1 MSIHVE
7 VELPG
12 GGQARAGDLDM
23 HLNRGGA
30 LVGCTFRYDA
40 AYLRDPRAY
49 ALCPELPLTPG
60 NIPSGS
66 DRPLF
71 GVLADCQPDQWGRTL
86 LFHAERRA
94 ARTEGRG
101 FTTLT
106 EVDFLLGV
114 QDETRLG
121 ALRFSLDDGKTF
133 LGPPRAE
140 VPDLVDLPS
149 LTDAADA
156 VAQHRET
163 DKDVRLLVA
172 AGTSMGGAR
181 PKVTVRDSAGDLW
194 MAKLPEGGD
203 RWDVQ
208 AWEYLT
214 LRLASNAGIEV
225 PVARLHR
232 IGPARSILLTR
243 RFDRRPVLRG
253 PREDPQRSED
263 ASWGGSGGRIGFL
276 SADSLTQK
284 AFFEVIDYRTLA
296 ETLADHS
303 GRPATDGHDLFRRVA
318 FTLLVR
324 NVDDHMKNH
333 GFLRR
338 PDGWSLSPL
347 FDVNPNPFAVA
358 ESTPLRPGGNRIDRD
373 VRVLLATADS
383 YGLRPDDARR
393 VLGEVAAATSGWT
406 RIAREM
412 SLPPEEIAL
421 MAEAFENPNG
431 DEARAA

>member
-1 MSIHVE
+1 LSIHVE

-12 GGQARAGDLDM
+12 GGQAHAGDLDM

-40 AYLRDPRAY
+40 AYLRSSRAY
-49 ALCPELPLTPG
+49 PLCPELPLTPG

-86 LFHAERRA
+86 LFNAERRA
-94 ARTEGRG
+94 ARAEGRG
-101 FTTLT
+101 FMTLT

-121 ALRFSLDDGKTF
+121 ALRFSLDGGATF

-149 LTDAADA
+149 LTAAADA

-163 DKDVRLLVA
+163 DHDVRLLVA

-181 PKVTVRDSAGDLW
+181 PKVTVKDSSGDLW
-194 MAKLPEGGD
+194 MAKLPESGD

-214 LRLASNAGIEV
+214 LRLASDAGIEV

-232 IGPARSILLTR
+232 IGPSRSILLTR
-243 RFDRRPVLRG
+243 RFDRRA
-253 PREDPQRSED
+253 D
-263 ASWGGSGGRIGFL
+263 GGRVGFL

-347 FDVNPNPFAVA
+347 FDVNPNPFAVV
-358 ESTPLRPGGNRIDRD
+358 ESTPLSPGGSRIDRD
-373 VRVLLATADS
+373 VRSLLATADS
-383 YGLRPDDARR
+383 YGLRQDDARR
-393 VLGEVAAATSGWT
+393 VLAEVAAATSGWT
-406 RIAREM
+406 RIAHDM

-421 MAEAFENPNG
+421 MAEAFENPNR
-431 DEARAA
+431 DEAQAA

>member
-12 GGQARAGDLDM
+12 GGQAHAGHLDM

-30 LVGCTFRYDA
+30 LVGCTFRYA
-40 AYLRDPRAY
+40 AEYLRDPRAY
-49 ALCPELPLTPG
+49 PLCPELPLTPG

-86 LFHAERRA
+86 LFNAERRA
-94 ARTEGRG
+94 ARAEGRG
-101 FTTLT
+101 FMTLT

-121 ALRFSLDDGKTF
+121 ALRFSLDEGKTF
-133 LGPPRAE
+133 MGPPRAE

-163 DKDVRLLVA
+163 DHDVRLLVA

-181 PKVTVRDSAGDLW
+181 PKVTVKDAEGDLW
-194 MAKLPEGGD
+194 MAKLPESGD

-214 LRLASNAGIEV
+214 LRLASDAGIEV

-232 IGPARSILLTR
+232 IGPGRSILLTR
-243 RFDRRPVLRG
+243 RFDRRP
-253 PREDPQRSED
+253 D
-263 ASWGGSGGRIGFL
+263 GRRVGFL

-296 ETLADHS
+296 ETLGDHS

-347 FDVNPNPFAVA
+347 FDVNPNPFAVV
-358 ESTPLRPGGNRIDRD
+358 ESTPLRPGGSRIDRD
-373 VRVLLATADS
+373 VRVLLSTADS
-383 YGLRPDDARR
+383 YGLGQDDARR
-393 VLGEVAAATSGWT
+393 VIAEVAAATSGWT
-406 RIAREM
+406 RIARDM
-412 SLPPEEIAL
+412 SLPSEEIAL
-421 MAEAFENPNG
+421 MAEAFENPNR
-431 DEARAA
+431 DEAHAA

>member
-1 MSIHVE
+1 LSIHVE

-12 GGQARAGDLDM
+12 GGQVHAGDLDM

-30 LVGCTFRYDA
+30 LVGCTFRYAA

-86 LFHAERRA
+86 LFNAERRA
-94 ARTEGRG
+94 ARAEGRG
-101 FTTLT
+101 FMTLT

-121 ALRFSLDDGKTF
+121 ALRFSLDEGKTF
-133 LGPPRAE
+133 MGPPRAE

-163 DKDVRLLVA
+163 DQDVRLLVA

-181 PKVTVRDSAGDLW
+181 PKVTVKDSAGDLW
-194 MAKLPEGGD
+194 MAKLPESGD

-214 LRLASNAGIEV
+214 LRLASDAGIEV

-243 RFDRRPVLRG
+243 RFDRTVDGR
-253 PREDPQRSED
+253 
-263 ASWGGSGGRIGFL
+263 RIGFL

-358 ESTPLRPGGNRIDRD
+358 ESTPLRPGGSRIDRE

-383 YGLRPDDARR
+383 YGLRQDDARR
-393 VLGEVAAATSGWT
+393 VLAEVAAATSGWT
-406 RIAREM
+406 RIAHDM

-421 MAEAFENPNG
+421 MAEAFENPNR
-431 DEARAA
+431 DEAQAA

>member
-1 MSIHVE
+1 LSIHVE

-86 LFHAERRA
+86 LFNAERRA
-94 ARTEGRG
+94 ARAEGRG
-101 FTTLT
+101 FMTLT

-121 ALRFSLDDGKTF
+121 ALRFSLDEGKTF
-133 LGPPRAE
+133 MGPPRAE

-149 LTDAADA
+149 LTAAADA

-163 DKDVRLLVA
+163 DHDVSLLVA

-181 PKVTVRDSAGDLW
+181 PKVTVKDTEGDLW
-194 MAKLPEGGD
+194 MAKLPESGD

-214 LRLASNAGIEV
+214 LRLASDAGIEV

-232 IGPARSILLTR
+232 IGPTRSILLTR
-243 RFDRRPVLRG
+243 RFDRRP
-253 PREDPQRSED
+253 D
-263 ASWGGSGGRIGFL
+263 GGRIGFL
-276 SADSLTQK
+276 SADSLTQE

-333 GFLRR
+333 GFVRR
-338 PDGWSLSPL
+338 ADGWSLSPL
-347 FDVNPNPFAVA
+347 FDVNPNPFAVV
-358 ESTPLRPGGNRIDRD
+358 ESTPLRPGGSRIDRD

-383 YGLRPDDARR
+383 YGLRQDDARR
-393 VLGEVAAATSGWT
+393 VLAEVAAATSGWS
-406 RIAREM
+406 RIARDM
-412 SLPPEEIAL
+412 SLPAEEIAL
-421 MAEAFENPNG
+421 MAEAFENPNR
-431 DEARAA
+431 DEAQAA

>member
-1 MSIHVE
+1 
-7 VELPG
+7 
-12 GGQARAGDLDM
+12 M

-40 AYLRDPRAY
+40 AYLRDQRAY

-86 LFHAERRA
+86 LFNAERRA
-94 ARTEGRG
+94 ARAEGRG
-101 FTTLT
+101 FMTLT

-121 ALRFSLDDGKTF
+121 ALRFSLDEGKTF
-133 LGPPRAE
+133 MGPPRAE

-163 DKDVRLLVA
+163 DHDVRLLVA

-181 PKVTVRDSAGDLW
+181 PKVTVKDTEGDLW
-194 MAKLPEGGD
+194 MAKLPESGD

-214 LRLASNAGIEV
+214 LRLASDAGIEV

-232 IGPARSILLTR
+232 IGPSRSILLTR
-243 RFDRRPVLRG
+243 RFDRRP
-253 PREDPQRSED
+253 D
-263 ASWGGSGGRIGFL
+263 GGRIGFL

-338 PDGWSLSPL
+338 ADGWSLSPL
-347 FDVNPNPFAVA
+347 FDVNPNPFAVV
-358 ESTPLRPGGNRIDRD
+358 ESTPLRPGGTRIDRD

-383 YGLRPDDARR
+383 YGLRQDDARR
-393 VLGEVAAATSGWT
+393 VLGEVAAATSGWSQ
-406 RIAREM
+406 IARDM

-421 MAEAFENPNG
+421 MAEAFENPNR
-431 DEARAA
+431 DEAQAA

>member
-1 MSIHVE
+1 
-7 VELPG
+7 
-12 GGQARAGDLDM
+12 M

-40 AYLRDPRAY
+40 AYLRDQRAY

-86 LFHAERRA
+86 LFNAERRA
-94 ARTEGRG
+94 ARAEGRG
-101 FTTLT
+101 FMTLT

-121 ALRFSLDDGKTF
+121 ALRFSLDEGKTF
-133 LGPPRAE
+133 MGPPRAE

-163 DKDVRLLVA
+163 DHDVRLLVA

-181 PKVTVRDSAGDLW
+181 PKVTVKDAEGDLW
-194 MAKLPEGGD
+194 MAKLPETGD

-214 LRLASNAGIEV
+214 LRLASDAGIEV

-232 IGPARSILLTR
+232 IGPSRSILLTR
-243 RFDRRPVLRG
+243 RFDRRP
-253 PREDPQRSED
+253 D
-263 ASWGGSGGRIGFL
+263 GGRIGFL

-338 PDGWSLSPL
+338 ADGWSLSPL
-347 FDVNPNPFAVA
+347 FDVNPNPFAVV
-358 ESTPLRPGGNRIDRD
+358 ESTPLRPGGTRIDRD

-383 YGLRPDDARR
+383 YGLRQDDARR
-393 VLGEVAAATSGWT
+393 VLGEVAAATSGWS
-406 RIAREM
+406 RIARDM

-421 MAEAFENPNG
+421 MAEAFENPNR
-431 DEARAA
+431 DEAQAA

>member
-1 MSIHVE
+1 
-7 VELPG
+7 
-12 GGQARAGDLDM
+12 
-23 HLNRGGA
+23 
-30 LVGCTFRYDA
+30 
-40 AYLRDPRAY
+40 
-49 ALCPELPLTPG
+49 
-60 NIPSGS
+60 
-66 DRPLF
+66 
-71 GVLADCQPDQWGRTL
+71 
-86 LFHAERRA
+86 
-94 ARTEGRG
+94 
-101 FTTLT
+101 
-106 EVDFLLGV
+106 V

-121 ALRFSLDDGKTF
+121 ALRFSLDEGKTF
-133 LGPPRAE
+133 MGPPRAE

-163 DKDVRLLVA
+163 DHDVSLLVA

-181 PKVTVRDSAGDLW
+181 PKVTVKDAEGDLW
-194 MAKLPEGGD
+194 MAKLPESGD

-214 LRLASNAGIEV
+214 LRLASDAGIEV

-243 RFDRRPVLRG
+243 RFDRRPV
-253 PREDPQRSED
+253 
-263 ASWGGSGGRIGFL
+263 GGRIGFL

-338 PDGWSLSPL
+338 ADGWSLAPL
-347 FDVNPNPFAVA
+347 FDVNPNPFAVV
-358 ESTPLRPGGNRIDRD
+358 ESTPLRPGGSRIDRD

-383 YGLRPDDARR
+383 YGLRQDDARR
-393 VLGEVAAATSGWT
+393 VLAEVAAATSGWS
-406 RIAREM
+406 RIARDM

-421 MAEAFENPNG
+421 MAEAFENPNR
-431 DEARAA
+431 DEAQAA

>member
-1 MSIHVE
+1 
-7 VELPG
+7 
-12 GGQARAGDLDM
+12 M
-23 HLNRGGA
+23 HLNRGSA

-49 ALCPELPLTPG
+49 PLCPELPLTPG

-86 LFHAERRA
+86 LFNAERRT
-94 ARTEGRG
+94 ARAEGRG
-101 FTTLT
+101 FLTLT

-121 ALRFSLDDGKTF
+121 ALRFSLDEGKTF
-133 LGPPRAE
+133 MGPPRAE

-149 LTDAADA
+149 LTDAVDA

-163 DKDVRLLVA
+163 DHHVRLLVA

-181 PKVTVRDSAGDLW
+181 PKVTVRDDAGDLW
-194 MAKLPEGGD
+194 MAKLPESGD

-214 LRLASNAGIEV
+214 LRLASDAGIEV

-243 RFDRRPVLRG
+243 RFDRLPASRG
-253 PREDPQRSED
+253 D
-263 ASWGGSGGRIGFL
+263 GGRRVGFL

-324 NVDDHMKNH
+324 NVDDHLKNH

-338 PDGWSLSPL
+338 ADGWSLSPL

-358 ESTPLRPGGNRIDRD
+358 ESTPLRPGDTRIDRD

-383 YGLRPDDARR
+383 YGLQQDDARR
-393 VLGEVAAATSGWT
+393 VLAEVAAATSSWT

-421 MAEAFENPNG
+421 MAEAFENPNR

>member
-1 MSIHVE
+1 
-7 VELPG
+7 
-12 GGQARAGDLDM
+12 M

-40 AYLRDPRAY
+40 AYLRDQRAY

-86 LFHAERRA
+86 LFNAERRA
-94 ARTEGRG
+94 ARAEGRG
-101 FTTLT
+101 FMTLT

-121 ALRFSLDDGKTF
+121 ALRFSLDEGKTF
-133 LGPPRAE
+133 MGPPRAE

-163 DKDVRLLVA
+163 DHDVRLLVA

-181 PKVTVRDSAGDLW
+181 PKVTVKDAEGDLW
-194 MAKLPEGGD
+194 MAKLPETGD

-214 LRLASNAGIEV
+214 LRLASDAGIEV

-232 IGPARSILLTR
+232 IGPSRSILLTR
-243 RFDRRPVLRG
+243 RFDRRP
-253 PREDPQRSED
+253 D
-263 ASWGGSGGRIGFL
+263 GGRIGFL

-338 PDGWSLSPL
+338 ADGWSLSPL
-347 FDVNPNPFAVA
+347 FDVNPNPFAVV
-358 ESTPLRPGGNRIDRD
+358 ESTPLRPGGTRIDRD

-383 YGLRPDDARR
+383 YGLRQDDARR
-393 VLGEVAAATSGWT
+393 VLGEVAAATSGWSQ
-406 RIAREM
+406 IARDM

-421 MAEAFENPNG
+421 MAEAFENPNR
-431 DEARAA
+431 DEAQAA

>member
-1 MSIHVE
+1 LSIHVE

-86 LFHAERRA
+86 LFNAERRA
-94 ARTEGRG
+94 ARAEGRG
-101 FTTLT
+101 FMTLT

-121 ALRFSLDDGKTF
+121 ALRFSLDEGKTF
-133 LGPPRAE
+133 MGPPRAE

-149 LTDAADA
+149 LTAAADA

-163 DKDVRLLVA
+163 DHDVSLLVA

-181 PKVTVRDSAGDLW
+181 PKVTVKDTEGDLW
-194 MAKLPEGGD
+194 MAKLPESGD

-214 LRLASNAGIEV
+214 LRLASDAGIEV

-232 IGPARSILLTR
+232 IGPTRSILLTR
-243 RFDRRPVLRG
+243 RFDRRP
-253 PREDPQRSED
+253 D
-263 ASWGGSGGRIGFL
+263 GGRIGFL

-333 GFLRR
+333 GFVRR
-338 PDGWSLSPL
+338 ADGWSLSPL
-347 FDVNPNPFAVA
+347 FDVNPNPFAVV
-358 ESTPLRPGGNRIDRD
+358 ESTPLRPGGSRIDRD

-383 YGLRPDDARR
+383 YGLRQDDARR
-393 VLGEVAAATSGWT
+393 VLAEVAAATSGWS
-406 RIAREM
+406 RIARDM
-412 SLPPEEIAL
+412 SLPAEEIAL
-421 MAEAFENPNG
+421 MAEAFENPNR
-431 DEARAA
+431 DEAQAA

>member
-1 MSIHVE
+1 
-7 VELPG
+7 
-12 GGQARAGDLDM
+12 M

-30 LVGCTFRYDA
+30 LVGCTFRYA
-40 AYLRDPRAY
+40 AEYLRDPRAY
-49 ALCPELPLTPG
+49 PLCPELPLTPG

-86 LFHAERRA
+86 LFNAERRA
-94 ARTEGRG
+94 ARAEGRG
-101 FTTLT
+101 FMTLT

-121 ALRFSLDDGKTF
+121 ALRFSLDEGKTF
-133 LGPPRAE
+133 MGPPRAE

-163 DKDVRLLVA
+163 DHDVRLLVA

-181 PKVTVRDSAGDLW
+181 PKVTVKDAEGDLW
-194 MAKLPEGGD
+194 MAKLPESGD
-203 RWDVQ
+203 RWDGQ

-214 LRLASNAGIEV
+214 LRLASDAGIEV

-232 IGPARSILLTR
+232 IGPGRSILLTR
-243 RFDRRPVLRG
+243 RFDRRP
-253 PREDPQRSED
+253 D
-263 ASWGGSGGRIGFL
+263 GRRVGFL

-296 ETLADHS
+296 ETLGDHS

-347 FDVNPNPFAVA
+347 FDVNPNPFAVV
-358 ESTPLRPGGNRIDRD
+358 ESTPLRPGGSRIDRD
-373 VRVLLATADS
+373 VRVLLSTADS
-383 YGLRPDDARR
+383 YGLGQDDARR
-393 VLGEVAAATSGWT
+393 VIAEVAAATSGWT
-406 RIAREM
+406 RIARDM
-412 SLPPEEIAL
+412 SLPSEEIAL
-421 MAEAFENPNG
+421 MAEAFENPNR
-431 DEARAA
+431 DEAHAA

>member
-1 MSIHVE
+1 LSIRVE

-12 GGQARAGDLDM
+12 GGQVRAGDLDM

-40 AYLRDPRAY
+40 AYLRDTRAY

-86 LFHAERRA
+86 LFNAERRA
-94 ARTEGRG
+94 ARAEGRG
-101 FTTLT
+101 FMTLT

-121 ALRFSLDDGKTF
+121 ALRFSLDEGKTF
-133 LGPPRAE
+133 MGPPRAE

-163 DKDVRLLVA
+163 DHDVRLLVA

-181 PKVTVRDSAGDLW
+181 PKVTVKDAEGDLW
-194 MAKLPEGGD
+194 MAKLPESGD

-214 LRLASNAGIEV
+214 LRLASDAGIEV

-232 IGPARSILLTR
+232 IGPSRSILLTR
-243 RFDRRPVLRG
+243 RFDRRP
-253 PREDPQRSED
+253 D
-263 ASWGGSGGRIGFL
+263 GGRIGFL

-338 PDGWSLSPL
+338 ADGWSLAPL
-347 FDVNPNPFAVA
+347 FDVNPNPFAVV
-358 ESTPLRPGGNRIDRD
+358 ESTPLRPGGTRIDRD

-383 YGLRPDDARR
+383 YGLRQDDARR
-393 VLGEVAAATSGWT
+393 VLAEVAAATSGWT
-406 RIAREM
+406 RIAQDM
-412 SLPPEEIAL
+412 SLPAEEIAL
-421 MAEAFENPNG
+421 MAEAFENPNR
-431 DEARAA
+431 DEAQAA

>member
-1 MSIHVE
+1 MSIRVE

-12 GGQARAGDLDM
+12 GGQVNAGDLDM

-86 LFHAERRA
+86 LFNAERRA
-94 ARTEGRG
+94 ARAEGRG
-101 FTTLT
+101 FMTLT

-121 ALRFSLDDGKTF
+121 ALRFSLDEGRSF
-133 LGPPRAE
+133 MGPPRAE

-163 DKDVRLLVA
+163 DHDVRLLVA

-181 PKVTVRDSAGDLW
+181 PKVTVKDGAGDLW
-194 MAKLPEGGD
+194 MAKLPESGD

-214 LRLASNAGIEV
+214 LRLASDSGIEV

-232 IGPARSILLTR
+232 IGPSRSILLTR
-243 RFDRRPVLRG
+243 RFDRRP
-253 PREDPQRSED
+253 D
-263 ASWGGSGGRIGFL
+263 GGRIGFL

-338 PDGWSLSPL
+338 ADGWSLAPL

-358 ESTPLRPGGNRIDRD
+358 ESTPLRPGGTRIDRD
-373 VRVLLATADS
+373 VRSLLTTADS
-383 YGLRPDDARR
+383 YGLRQDDARR
-393 VLGEVAAATSGWT
+393 VLAEVAAATSGWT
-406 RIAREM
+406 RIARDM

-421 MAEAFENPNG
+421 MAEAFENPNRA
-431 DEARAA
+431 EAQAA

>member
-30 LVGCTFRYDA
+30 LVGCTFRYAA

-86 LFHAERRA
+86 LFNAERRA
-94 ARTEGRG
+94 ARAEGRG
-101 FTTLT
+101 FMTLT

-121 ALRFSLDDGKTF
+121 ALRFSLDEGKTF
-133 LGPPRAE
+133 MGPPRAE

-156 VAQHRET
+156 VAHHRET
-163 DKDVRLLVA
+163 DHDVSLLVA

-181 PKVTVRDSAGDLW
+181 PKVTVRDAEGDLW
-194 MAKLPEGGD
+194 MAKLPESGD

-214 LRLASNAGIEV
+214 LRLASDAGIEV

-232 IGPARSILLTR
+232 IGPGRSILLTR
-243 RFDRRPVLRG
+243 RFDRRP
-253 PREDPQRSED
+253 D
-263 ASWGGSGGRIGFL
+263 GGRIGFL

-358 ESTPLRPGGNRIDRD
+358 ESTPLRPGGSRIDRD

-383 YGLRPDDARR
+383 YGLRQDDARR
-393 VLGEVAAATSGWT
+393 VLAEVATATSGWT
-406 RIAREM
+406 RIARDM
-412 SLPPEEIAL
+412 SLPAEEIAL
-421 MAEAFENPNG
+421 MAEAFENPNR
-431 DEARAA
+431 DEAQAA

>member
-1 MSIHVE
+1 
-7 VELPG
+7 
-12 GGQARAGDLDM
+12 M

-40 AYLRDPRAY
+40 AYLRDQRAY

-86 LFHAERRA
+86 LFNAERRA
-94 ARTEGRG
+94 ARAEGRG
-101 FTTLT
+101 FMTLT

-121 ALRFSLDDGKTF
+121 ALRFSLDEGKSF
-133 LGPPRAE
+133 MGPPRAE

-163 DKDVRLLVA
+163 DHDVRLLVA

-181 PKVTVRDSAGDLW
+181 PKVTVKDAEGDLW
-194 MAKLPEGGD
+194 MAKLPESGD

-214 LRLASNAGIEV
+214 LRLASDAGIEV

-232 IGPARSILLTR
+232 IGPSRSILLTR
-243 RFDRRPVLRG
+243 RFDRRP
-253 PREDPQRSED
+253 D
-263 ASWGGSGGRIGFL
+263 GGRIGFL

-338 PDGWSLSPL
+338 ADGWSLSPL
-347 FDVNPNPFAVA
+347 FDVNPNPFAVV
-358 ESTPLRPGGNRIDRD
+358 ESTPLRPGGTRIDRD

-383 YGLRPDDARR
+383 YGLRQDDARR
-393 VLGEVAAATSGWT
+393 VLGEVAAATSGWS
-406 RIAREM
+406 RIARDM

-421 MAEAFENPNG
+421 MAEAFENPNR
-431 DEARAA
+431 DEAQAA

>member
-1 MSIHVE
+1 
-7 VELPG
+7 
-12 GGQARAGDLDM
+12 M

-49 ALCPELPLTPG
+49 PLCPELPLTPG

-86 LFHAERRA
+86 LFNAERRA
-94 ARTEGRG
+94 ARADGRG
-101 FTTLT
+101 FMTLT

-133 LGPPRAE
+133 MGPPRAE

-163 DKDVRLLVA
+163 DHDVRLLVA

-181 PKVTVRDSAGDLW
+181 PKVTVKDAEGDLW
-194 MAKLPEGGD
+194 MAKLPETGD

-214 LRLASNAGIEV
+214 LRLASDAGIEV

-232 IGPARSILLTR
+232 IGPSRSILLTR
-243 RFDRRPVLRG
+243 RFDRRPDR
-253 PREDPQRSED
+253 
-263 ASWGGSGGRIGFL
+263 GRIGFL

-338 PDGWSLSPL
+338 ADGWSLSPL
-347 FDVNPNPFAVA
+347 FDVNPNPFAVV
-358 ESTPLRPGGNRIDRD
+358 ESTPLRPGGTRIDRD

-383 YGLRPDDARR
+383 YGLRQDDARG
-393 VLGEVAAATSGWT
+393 VLAEVAAATSSWS
-406 RIAREM
+406 RIARDM

-421 MAEAFENPNG
+421 MAEAFENPNR
-431 DEARAA
+431 DEAQAA

>member
-1 MSIHVE
+1 
-7 VELPG
+7 
-12 GGQARAGDLDM
+12 M

-40 AYLRDPRAY
+40 AYLRDQRAY

-86 LFHAERRA
+86 LFNAERRA
-94 ARTEGRG
+94 ARAEGRG
-101 FTTLT
+101 FMTLT

-121 ALRFSLDDGKTF
+121 ALRFSLDEGKTF
-133 LGPPRAE
+133 MGPPRAE

-163 DKDVRLLVA
+163 DHDVRLLVA

-181 PKVTVRDSAGDLW
+181 PKVTVKDADGDLW
-194 MAKLPEGGD
+194 MAKLPESGD

-214 LRLASNAGIEV
+214 LRLASDAGIEV

-232 IGPARSILLTR
+232 IGPSRSILLTR
-243 RFDRRPVLRG
+243 RFDRRP
-253 PREDPQRSED
+253 D
-263 ASWGGSGGRIGFL
+263 GGRIGFL

-338 PDGWSLSPL
+338 ADGWSLSPL
-347 FDVNPNPFAVA
+347 FDVNPNPFAVV
-358 ESTPLRPGGNRIDRD
+358 ESTPLRPGGTRIDRD

-383 YGLRPDDARR
+383 YGLRQDDARR
-393 VLGEVAAATSGWT
+393 VLGEVAAATSGWSQ
-406 RIAREM
+406 IARDM

-421 MAEAFENPNG
+421 MAEAFENPNR
-431 DEARAA
+431 DEAQAA

>member
-1 MSIHVE
+1 LSIRVE

-12 GGQARAGDLDM
+12 GGQVTAGDLDM

-40 AYLRDPRAY
+40 AYLRDQRAY

-86 LFHAERRA
+86 LFNAERRA
-94 ARTEGRG
+94 ARAEGRG
-101 FTTLT
+101 FMTLT

-121 ALRFSLDDGKTF
+121 ALRFSLDEGKTF
-133 LGPPRAE
+133 MGPPRAE

-163 DKDVRLLVA
+163 DHDVSLLVA

-181 PKVTVRDSAGDLW
+181 PKVTVKDAEGDLW
-194 MAKLPEGGD
+194 MAKLPESGD

-214 LRLASNAGIEV
+214 LRLASDAGIEV

-232 IGPARSILLTR
+232 IGPSRSILLTR
-243 RFDRRPVLRG
+243 RFDRRP
-253 PREDPQRSED
+253 D
-263 ASWGGSGGRIGFL
+263 GGRIGFL

-338 PDGWSLSPL
+338 ADGWSLSPL
-347 FDVNPNPFAVA
+347 FDVNPNPFAVV
-358 ESTPLRPGGNRIDRD
+358 ESTPLRPGGTRIDRD

-383 YGLRPDDARR
+383 YGLRQDDARR
-393 VLGEVAAATSGWT
+393 VLGEVAAATSGWS
-406 RIAREM
+406 RIARDM

-421 MAEAFENPNG
+421 MAEAFENPNR
-431 DEARAA
+431 DEAQAA

>member
-1 MSIHVE
+1 
-7 VELPG
+7 
-12 GGQARAGDLDM
+12 M

-40 AYLRDPRAY
+40 AYLRDQRAY

-86 LFHAERRA
+86 LFNAERRA
-94 ARTEGRG
+94 ARAEGRG
-101 FTTLT
+101 FMTLT

-121 ALRFSLDDGKTF
+121 ALRFSLDEGKTF
-133 LGPPRAE
+133 MGPPRAE

-163 DKDVRLLVA
+163 DHDVRLLVA

-181 PKVTVRDSAGDLW
+181 PKVTVKDAEGDLW
-194 MAKLPEGGD
+194 MAKLPESGD

-214 LRLASNAGIEV
+214 LRLASDAGIEV

-232 IGPARSILLTR
+232 IGPSRSILLTR
-243 RFDRRPVLRG
+243 RFDRRP
-253 PREDPQRSED
+253 D
-263 ASWGGSGGRIGFL
+263 GGRIGFL

-338 PDGWSLSPL
+338 ADGWSLSPL
-347 FDVNPNPFAVA
+347 FDVNPNPFAVV
-358 ESTPLRPGGNRIDRD
+358 ESTPLRPGGTRIDRD

-383 YGLRPDDARR
+383 YGLRQDDARR
-393 VLGEVAAATSGWT
+393 VLGEVAAATSGWSQ
-406 RIAREM
+406 IARDM

-421 MAEAFENPNG
+421 MAEAFENPNR
-431 DEARAA
+431 DEAQAA

>member
-1 MSIHVE
+1 LSIHVE

-12 GGQARAGDLDM
+12 GGQTRAGDLDM

-30 LVGCTFRYDA
+30 LVGCTFRYDD
-40 AYLRDPRAY
+40 AYLRDARAY

-86 LFHAERRA
+86 LFNAERRA
-94 ARTEGRG
+94 ARVEGRG
-101 FTTLT
+101 FMTLT

-133 LGPPRAE
+133 MGPPRAE

-149 LTDAADA
+149 LTAAADA

-163 DKDVRLLVA
+163 DHDVRLLVA

-181 PKVTVRDSAGDLW
+181 PKVTVKDSAGDLW
-194 MAKLPEGGD
+194 MAKLPESGD

-214 LRLASNAGIEV
+214 LRLASDAGIEV

-243 RFDRRPVLRG
+243 RFDRRP
-253 PREDPQRSED
+253 D
-263 ASWGGSGGRIGFL
+263 GGRIGFL

-338 PDGWSLSPL
+338 SDGWSLSPL

-358 ESTPLRPGGNRIDRD
+358 ESTPLRPGDTRIDRD

-383 YGLRPDDARR
+383 YGLRQEDARR
-393 VLGEVAAATSGWT
+393 VLAEVAGATSGWS
-406 RIAREM
+406 RVAHDM

-421 MAEAFENPNG
+421 MAEAFENPNR
-431 DEARAA
+431 DEALAA

>member
-12 GGQARAGDLDM
+12 GGQAHAGDLDM

-86 LFHAERRA
+86 LFNAERRA
-94 ARTEGRG
+94 ARAEGRG
-101 FTTLT
+101 FMTLT

-121 ALRFSLDDGKTF
+121 ALRFSLDAGRTF
-133 LGPPRAE
+133 MGPPRAE

-163 DKDVRLLVA
+163 DHDVRLLVA

-181 PKVTVRDSAGDLW
+181 PKVTVKDSAGDLW
-194 MAKLPEGGD
+194 MAKLPESGD

-214 LRLASNAGIEV
+214 LRLASDAGIEV

-232 IGPARSILLTR
+232 IGPGRSILLTR
-243 RFDRRPVLRG
+243 RFDRRP
-253 PREDPQRSED
+253 D
-263 ASWGGSGGRIGFL
+263 GRRVGFL

-284 AFFEVIDYRTLA
+284 AFFEIIDYRTLA

-347 FDVNPNPFAVA
+347 FDVNPNPFAVV
-358 ESTPLRPGGNRIDRD
+358 ESTPLRPGGSRIDRE

-383 YGLRPDDARR
+383 YGLRQDDARR
-393 VLGEVAAATSGWT
+393 VLAEVAAATSGWT
-406 RIAREM
+406 RIARDM
-412 SLPPEEIAL
+412 SLPSEEIAL
-421 MAEAFENPNG
+421 MAEAFENPNH
-431 DEARAA
+431 DEAQAA

>member
-12 GGQARAGDLDM
+12 GGQVRAGDLDM

-30 LVGCTFRYDA
+30 LVGCSFRYDA

-86 LFHAERRA
+86 LFNAERRA
-94 ARTEGRG
+94 ARAEGRG
-101 FTTLT
+101 FMTLT

-121 ALRFSLDDGKTF
+121 ALRFSLDEGRTF
-133 LGPPRAE
+133 MGPPRAE

-149 LTDAADA
+149 LTEAADA

-163 DKDVRLLVA
+163 DHDVRLLVA

-181 PKVTVRDSAGDLW
+181 PKVTVKDDKGDLW
-194 MAKLPEGGD
+194 MAKLPESGD

-214 LRLASNAGIEV
+214 LRLASDAGIEV

-232 IGPARSILLTR
+232 IGPSRSILLTR
-243 RFDRRPVLRG
+243 RFDRRS
-253 PREDPQRSED
+253 D
-263 ASWGGSGGRIGFL
+263 GGRIGFL

-358 ESTPLRPGGNRIDRD
+358 ESTPLRPGGSRIDRD

-383 YGLRPDDARR
+383 YGLRQDDARR
-393 VLGEVAAATSGWT
+393 VLAEVAAATSGWT
-406 RIAREM
+406 RIARDM

-421 MAEAFENPNG
+421 MAEAFENPNR
-431 DEARAA
+431 DEAQAA

>member
-1 MSIHVE
+1 
-7 VELPG
+7 
-12 GGQARAGDLDM
+12 M

-49 ALCPELPLTPG
+49 PLCPELPLTPG

-86 LFHAERRA
+86 LFNAERRA
-94 ARTEGRG
+94 ARADGRG
-101 FTTLT
+101 FMTLT

-133 LGPPRAE
+133 MGPPRAE

-163 DKDVRLLVA
+163 DHDVRLLVA

-181 PKVTVRDSAGDLW
+181 PKVTVKDAEGDLW
-194 MAKLPEGGD
+194 MAKLPETGD

-214 LRLASNAGIEV
+214 LRLASDAGIEV

-232 IGPARSILLTR
+232 IGPSRSILLTR
-243 RFDRRPVLRG
+243 RFDRRPDR
-253 PREDPQRSED
+253 
-263 ASWGGSGGRIGFL
+263 GRIGFL

-358 ESTPLRPGGNRIDRD
+358 ESTPLRPGGSRIDRD

-383 YGLRPDDARR
+383 YGLRQDDARR
-393 VLGEVAAATSGWT
+393 VLAEVATATSGWT
-406 RIAREM
+406 RIARDM
-412 SLPPEEIAL
+412 SLPAEEIAL
-421 MAEAFENPNG
+421 MAEAFENPNR
-431 DEARAA
+431 DEAQAA

>member
-12 GGQARAGDLDM
+12 GGQVHAGDLDM

-30 LVGCTFRYDA
+30 LVGCTFRYDP
-40 AYLRDPRAY
+40 AYLRQPRAY

-71 GVLADCQPDQWGRTL
+71 GVIADCQPDQWGRTL
-86 LFHAERRA
+86 LFNAERRA
-94 ARTEGRG
+94 ARAEGRR
-101 FTTLT
+101 FLTLT
-106 EVDFLLGV
+106 ELDFLLGV

-121 ALRFSLDDGKTF
+121 ALRFSLDGGRTF

-140 VPDLVDLPS
+140 IPDLVDLPS
-149 LTDAADA
+149 LTEAADA

-163 DKDVRLLVA
+163 DHDVRLLVA

-181 PKVTVRDSAGDLW
+181 PKATVKDGAGDLW
-194 MAKLPEGGD
+194 MAKLPETGD

-214 LRLASNAGIEV
+214 LRLASDAGIEV

-232 IGPARSILLTR
+232 IGPGRSILLTR
-243 RFDRRPVLRG
+243 RFDRRAVSR
-253 PREDPQRSED
+253 DP
-263 ASWGGSGGRIGFL
+263 GGGAQGGGRIGFL

-358 ESTPLRPGGNRIDRD
+358 ESTPLVPGGSRIDRD
-373 VRVLLATADS
+373 VRELLAGADS
-383 YGLRPDDARR
+383 YGLRQDDARR
-393 VLGEVAAATSGWT
+393 VLAEVAEATSGWT
-406 RIAREM
+406 RIARDM

-421 MAEAFENPNG
+421 MAEAFENPNR
-431 DEARAA
+431 DEAAA

>member
-1 MSIHVE
+1 
-7 VELPG
+7 
-12 GGQARAGDLDM
+12 M

-40 AYLRDPRAY
+40 AYLRDQRAY

-86 LFHAERRA
+86 LFNAERRA
-94 ARTEGRG
+94 ARAEGRG
-101 FTTLT
+101 FMTLT

-121 ALRFSLDDGKTF
+121 ALRFSLDEGKSF
-133 LGPPRAE
+133 MGPPRAE

-163 DKDVRLLVA
+163 DHDVRLLVA

-181 PKVTVRDSAGDLW
+181 PKVTVKDAEGDLW
-194 MAKLPEGGD
+194 MAKLPESGD

-214 LRLASNAGIEV
+214 LRLASDAGIEV

-232 IGPARSILLTR
+232 IGPSRSILLTR
-243 RFDRRPVLRG
+243 RFDRRP
-253 PREDPQRSED
+253 D
-263 ASWGGSGGRIGFL
+263 GGRIGFL

-338 PDGWSLSPL
+338 ADGWSLSPL
-347 FDVNPNPFAVA
+347 FDVNPNPFAVV
-358 ESTPLRPGGNRIDRD
+358 ESTPLRPGGTRIDRD

-383 YGLRPDDARR
+383 YGLRQEDARR
-393 VLGEVAAATSGWT
+393 VLGEVAAATSGWS
-406 RIAREM
+406 RIARDM

-421 MAEAFENPNG
+421 MAEAFENPNR
-431 DEARAA
+431 DEAQAA

>member
-1 MSIHVE
+1 
-7 VELPG
+7 
-12 GGQARAGDLDM
+12 M

-40 AYLRDPRAY
+40 AYLRDQRAY

-86 LFHAERRA
+86 LFNAERRA
-94 ARTEGRG
+94 ARAEGRG
-101 FTTLT
+101 FMTLT

-133 LGPPRAE
+133 MGPPRAE

-163 DKDVRLLVA
+163 DHDVRLLVA

-181 PKVTVRDSAGDLW
+181 PKVTVKDAEGDLW
-194 MAKLPEGGD
+194 MAKLPETGD

-214 LRLASNAGIEV
+214 LRLASDAGIEV

-232 IGPARSILLTR
+232 IGPSRSILLTR
-243 RFDRRPVLRG
+243 RFDRRPDR
-253 PREDPQRSED
+253 
-263 ASWGGSGGRIGFL
+263 GRIGFL

-338 PDGWSLSPL
+338 ADGWSLSPL
-347 FDVNPNPFAVA
+347 FDVNPNPFAVV
-358 ESTPLRPGGNRIDRD
+358 ESTPLRPGSTRIDRD

-383 YGLRPDDARR
+383 YGLRQDDARR
-393 VLGEVAAATSGWT
+393 VLAEVAAATSGWS
-406 RIAREM
+406 RIARDM

-421 MAEAFENPNG
+421 MAEAFENPNR
-431 DEARAA
+431 DEAQAA

>member
-1 MSIHVE
+1 VAIRVE

-12 GGQARAGDLDM
+12 GGQVHAGDLDM

-30 LVGCTFRYDA
+30 LVGCTFRYDT
-40 AYLRDPRAY
+40 AYLRRPGAY

-60 NIPSGS
+60 SIPSGS

-71 GVLADCQPDQWGRTL
+71 GVFADCQPDQWGRTL
-86 LFHAERRA
+86 LFNAERRA
-94 ARTEGRG
+94 ARAEGRR
-101 FTTLT
+101 FLTLT
-106 EVDFLLGV
+106 ELDFLLGV

-121 ALRFSLDDGKTF
+121 ALRFSLDDGRTF
-133 LGPPRAE
+133 LGPARSE

-149 LTDAADA
+149 LTEAADA

-163 DKDVRLLVA
+163 DRDVRLLVA

-181 PKVTVRDSAGDLW
+181 PKATVKDETGDLW
-194 MAKLPEGGD
+194 MAKLPESND

-214 LRLASNAGIEV
+214 LRLASDAGIEV

-232 IGPARSILLTR
+232 IGPGRSILLTR
-243 RFDRRPVLRG
+243 RFDRRPVSRDEPGG
-253 PREDPQRSED
+253 P
-263 ASWGGSGGRIGFL
+263 AGGRRIGFI

-338 PDGWSLSPL
+338 ADGWSLSPL

-358 ESTPLRPGGNRIDRD
+358 ESTPLVPGGSRIDRD
-373 VRVLLATADS
+373 VRELLTTADS
-383 YGLRPDDARR
+383 YGLRPDDARG
-393 VLGEVAAATSGWT
+393 VLAEVAAATSGWT
-406 RIAREM
+406 RVAREM
-412 SLPPEEIAL
+412 ALPSEEIAL
-421 MAEAFENPNG
+421 MAEAFENPNR
-431 DEARAA
+431 DEAAA

>member
-1 MSIHVE
+1 MSIRVE

-30 LVGCTFRYDA
+30 LVGCTFRYA
-40 AYLRDPRAY
+40 AEYLRDPRAY

-86 LFHAERRA
+86 LFNAERRA
-94 ARTEGRG
+94 ARAEGRG
-101 FTTLT
+101 FMTLT

-133 LGPPRAE
+133 MGPPRAE

-163 DKDVRLLVA
+163 DHDVSLLVA

-181 PKVTVRDSAGDLW
+181 PKVTVKDSEGDLW
-194 MAKLPEGGD
+194 MAKLPESSD

-214 LRLASNAGIEV
+214 LRLASDAGIEV

-243 RFDRRPVLRG
+243 RFDRHP
-253 PREDPQRSED
+253 D
-263 ASWGGSGGRIGFL
+263 GGRIGFL

-338 PDGWSLSPL
+338 ADGWSLSPL
-347 FDVNPNPFAVA
+347 FDVNPNPFAVV
-358 ESTPLRPGGNRIDRD
+358 ESTPLRPGGSRIDRD
-373 VRVLLATADS
+373 VRALLATADS
-383 YGLRPDDARR
+383 YGLRHDDARR
-393 VLGEVAAATSGWT
+393 VLAEVAAATSGWT
-406 RIAREM
+406 RIARDM
-412 SLPPEEIAL
+412 SLPAGEIAL
-421 MAEAFENPNG
+421 MAEAFENPNR
-431 DEARAA
+431 DEAQAA

>member
-1 MSIHVE
+1 M
-7 VELPG
+7 
-12 GGQARAGDLDM
+12 
-23 HLNRGGA
+23 
-30 LVGCTFRYDA
+30 
-40 AYLRDPRAY
+40 
-49 ALCPELPLTPG
+49 
-60 NIPSGS
+60 
-66 DRPLF
+66 
-71 GVLADCQPDQWGRTL
+71 
-86 LFHAERRA
+86 
-94 ARTEGRG
+94 
-101 FTTLT
+101 TLT

-133 LGPPRAE
+133 MGPPRAE

-149 LTDAADA
+149 LTAAADA

-163 DKDVRLLVA
+163 DHDVRLLVA

-181 PKVTVRDSAGDLW
+181 PKVTVKDSAGDLW
-194 MAKLPEGGD
+194 MAKLPESGD

-214 LRLASNAGIEV
+214 LRLASDAGIEV

-232 IGPARSILLTR
+232 MGPARSILLTR
-243 RFDRRPVLRG
+243 RFDRRP
-253 PREDPQRSED
+253 D
-263 ASWGGSGGRIGFL
+263 GGRIGFL

-338 PDGWSLSPL
+338 SDGWSLSPL

-358 ESTPLRPGGNRIDRD
+358 ESTPLRPGDTRIDRD

-383 YGLRPDDARR
+383 YGLRQDDARR
-393 VLGEVAAATSGWT
+393 VLAEVAGATSGWS
-406 RIAREM
+406 RVARDM

-421 MAEAFENPNG
+421 MAEAFENPNR
-431 DEARAA
+431 DEALAA

>member
-1 MSIHVE
+1 LSIHVE

-12 GGQARAGDLDM
+12 GGQTRAGDLDM

-30 LVGCTFRYDA
+30 LVGCTFRYDD
-40 AYLRDPRAY
+40 AYLRDARAY

-86 LFHAERRA
+86 LFNAERRA
-94 ARTEGRG
+94 ARAEGRG
-101 FTTLT
+101 FMTLT

-133 LGPPRAE
+133 MGPPRAE

-149 LTDAADA
+149 LTAAADA

-163 DKDVRLLVA
+163 DHDVSLLVA

-181 PKVTVRDSAGDLW
+181 PKVTVKDTEGDLW
-194 MAKLPEGGD
+194 MAKLPESGD

-214 LRLASNAGIEV
+214 LRLASDAGIEV

-232 IGPARSILLTR
+232 IGPGRSILLTR
-243 RFDRRPVLRG
+243 RFDRRP
-253 PREDPQRSED
+253 D
-263 ASWGGSGGRIGFL
+263 GGRIGFL

-338 PDGWSLSPL
+338 ADGWSLSPL

-358 ESTPLRPGGNRIDRD
+358 ESTPLRPGGTRIDRD

-383 YGLRPDDARR
+383 YGLRQEDARR
-393 VLGEVAAATSGWT
+393 VLAEVAGATSGWS
-406 RIAREM
+406 RVARDM
-412 SLPPEEIAL
+412 SLPSEEIAL
-421 MAEAFENPNG
+421 MAEAFENPNR
-431 DEARAA
+431 DEALAA